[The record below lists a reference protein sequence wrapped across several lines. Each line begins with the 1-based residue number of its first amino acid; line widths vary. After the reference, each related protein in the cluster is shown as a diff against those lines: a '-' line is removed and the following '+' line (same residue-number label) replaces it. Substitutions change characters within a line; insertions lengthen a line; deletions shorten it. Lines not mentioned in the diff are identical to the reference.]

1 MPRARM
7 GSPVLEWIFLFGIG
21 FAVGVYAG
29 SVGAGGGFLFAPIL
43 LLRYPEA
50 PPEEITTATLAA
62 VAVANAAAAGYAW
75 MHRRVD
81 RPLSGALVAAALP
94 AALVGAAATSL
105 MPREAFA
112 LAFGLLLAFT
122 GVYLVRRPVA
132 HFVEPLRGGWQRELR
147 DRAGVTFQY
156 RVPVWRSLLAA
167 AGAAGVS
174 TLVGLGGGLFYTPL
188 AVRVMRIPHALAVP
202 TAQVLIT
209 AVSASAVALHL
220 VAGHTG
226 EPLNDMPLLTAG
238 VIASVPI
245 ARWLHDR
252 LGEGLLTRALA
263 AGIFLVGVQT
273 ALLAF
278 L

>member
-1 MPRARM
+1 MI
-7 GSPVLEWIFLFGIG
+7 EWLLLCAVG
-21 FAVGVYAG
+21 FAIGVYAG
-29 SVGAGGGFLFAPIL
+29 AVGAGGGFLFAPIL
-43 LLRYPEA
+43 LWRYPEA

-62 VAVANAAAAGYAW
+62 VAAANAVAATYAW
-75 MHRRVD
+75 LHRRVD

-105 MPREAFA
+105 MPRETFA
-112 LAFGLLLAFT
+112 LAFGLLLIFSGA
-122 GVYLVRRPVA
+122 YLVRRPVA
-132 HFVEPLRGGWQRELR
+132 HFVEPLRSGWSRELR
-147 DRAGVTFQY
+147 DRAGVSFSY
-156 RVPVWRSLLAA
+156 RVPVWRSLVAA
-167 AGAAGVS
+167 TGAAGIS

-188 AVRVMRIPHALAVP
+188 AVRVMRLPHAVAVP

-209 AVSASAVALHL
+209 AVATAGVALHL

-226 EPLNDMPLLTAG
+226 DPLNDMPPLTIG

-245 ARWLHDR
+245 ARKLHDR

-278 L
+278 RG

>member
-1 MPRARM
+1 M
-7 GSPVLEWIFLFGIG
+7 LEWILLLAVG
-21 FAVGVYAG
+21 FVVGVYAG
-29 SVGAGGGFLFAPIL
+29 AVGAGGGFLFAPIL
-43 LLRYPEA
+43 LWRYPEA

-62 VAVANAAAAGYAW
+62 VAVANAVAAIYAW
-75 MHRRVD
+75 IHGRVD
-81 RPLSGALVAAALP
+81 RALSGVLVVAALP
-94 AALVGAAATSL
+94 AALLGAAATSL
-105 MPREAFA
+105 MPRAAFA
-112 LAFGLLLAFT
+112 LAFGLLLIFT
-122 GVYLVRRPVA
+122 GAYLVRRPVA
-132 HFVEPLRGGWQRELR
+132 DFVEPLRSGWSRELR
-147 DRAGVTFQY
+147 DRAGVSFSY
-156 RVPVWRSLLAA
+156 RVPVRRSLVAA
-167 AGAAGVS
+167 AGAAGIS

-209 AVSASAVALHL
+209 AVATGGVALHL

-226 EPLNDMPLLTAG
+226 DPLNDMPPLTAG

-252 LGEGLLTRALA
+252 LGEGPLMRALA

-278 L
+278 TG

>member
-1 MPRARM
+1 MSRVRV
-7 GSPVLEWIFLFGIG
+7 GLVLEWILL
-21 FAVGVYAG
+21 FAVGFVIGSYAG
-29 SVGAGGGFLFAPIL
+29 AVGAGGGFLFAPIL
-43 LLRYPEA
+43 LWRYPEA

-62 VAVANAAAAGYAW
+62 VAVANAVAAGYAW

-81 RPLSGALVAAALP
+81 RPLSGALVVAALP
-94 AALVGAAATSL
+94 AALLGAAATSL
-105 MPREAFA
+105 MPRETFA
-112 LAFGLLLAFT
+112 LAFGLLLALS
-122 GVYLVRRPVA
+122 GIYLIKQPVA
-132 HFVEPLRGGWQRELR
+132 HFVEPLRAGWRRSLR
-147 DRAGVTFQY
+147 DRAGVRFEY
-156 RVPVWRSLLAA
+156 RVPVRRSLVAA

-188 AVRVMRIPHALAVP
+188 AVRVMRIPHAIAVP

-209 AVSASAVALHL
+209 AVATAGVALHL

-226 EPLNDMPLLTAG
+226 EPLNDMPMLTLG

-245 ARWLHDR
+245 ARWVHVR

-273 ALLAF
+273 AALAF
-278 L
+278 S

>member
-1 MPRARM
+1 MPRVRA
-7 GSPVLEWIFLFGIG
+7 GLPVVEWLVLL
-21 FAVGVYAG
+21 AVGLAIGTYAG

-43 LLRYPEA
+43 LWRYPEA

-62 VAVANAAAAGYAW
+62 VALANAVAAAYAW
-75 MHRRVD
+75 WHGRVD
-81 RPLSGALVAAALP
+81 RPLAAALVVAALP
-94 AALVGAAATSL
+94 AALLGAAATSM
-105 MPREAFA
+105 MPRTVFAF
-112 LAFGLLLAFT
+112 AFGLLLILT
-122 GVYLVRRPVA
+122 GVYLVWQPVA
-132 HFVEPLRGGWQRELR
+132 HFVAPLRGGWSRELR
-147 DRAGVTFQY
+147 DRAGVSFAY
-156 RVPVWRSLLAA
+156 RVPVWRSLFAA
-167 AGAAGVS
+167 AGAAGIS

-188 AVRVMRIPHALAVP
+188 AVRVMRLPHALAVP

-209 AVSASAVALHL
+209 AVATGGVALHL
-220 VAGHTG
+220 AAGHTG
-226 EPLNDMPLLTAG
+226 DPLNDMPPLTVG

-278 L
+278 

>member
-1 MPRARM
+1 M
-7 GSPVLEWIFLFGIG
+7 GVPVLEWVFLFGIG

-105 MPREAFA
+105 MPRVAFA

-122 GVYLVRRPVA
+122 GIYLARRPVA
-132 HFVEPLRGGWQRELR
+132 EFAEPLRAGWQRELR

-156 RVPVWRSLLAA
+156 RVPVWRSLFAA
-167 AGAAGVS
+167 AAAAGVS

-188 AVRVMRIPHALAVP
+188 GVRVMRIPHAVAVP

-209 AVSASAVALHL
+209 AVSTGGVALHL
-220 VAGHTG
+220 IAGHTG
-226 EPLNDMPLLTAG
+226 DPLNDMPLLTAG
-238 VIASVPI
+238 VIVSVPL
-245 ARWLHDR
+245 ARRLHDR

-273 ALLAF
+273 AALAF
-278 L
+278 F

>member
-1 MPRARM
+1 M
-7 GSPVLEWIFLFGIG
+7 VEWGLLLVVG
-21 FAVGVYAG
+21 FVIGVYAG

-43 LLRYPEA
+43 LWRYPEA

-62 VAVANAAAAGYAW
+62 VALANAVAAAYAW
-75 MHRRVD
+75 LHGRVD
-81 RPLSGALVAAALP
+81 RPLAGALVVAALP
-94 AALVGAAATSL
+94 AALLGAAATSL
-105 MPREAFA
+105 MPRAAFA
-112 LAFGLLLAFT
+112 LAFGLLLVFT
-122 GVYLVRRPVA
+122 GIYLIWQPLAR
-132 HFVEPLRGGWQRELR
+132 FVEPLRSGWSRELR
-147 DRAGVTFQY
+147 DRAGVSFSY
-156 RVPVWRSLLAA
+156 RVPVWRSLVAA
-167 AGAAGVS
+167 AGAAGIS

-209 AVSASAVALHL
+209 AVAAAGVGLHL

-226 EPLNDMPLLTAG
+226 DPLNDMPPLTVG

-245 ARWLHDR
+245 ARKLHDR

-273 ALLAF
+273 AALAF
-278 L
+278 F

>member
-1 MPRARM
+1 M
-7 GSPVLEWIFLFGIG
+7 GVPVLEWVFLFGIG

-50 PPEEITTATLAA
+50 LPEEITTATLAA
-62 VAVANAAAAGYAW
+62 VAVANAAAAAYAW

-105 MPREAFA
+105 MPRVAFA

-122 GVYLVRRPVA
+122 GIYLARRPVA
-132 HFVEPLRGGWQRELR
+132 EFAEPLRAGWQRELR

-156 RVPVWRSLLAA
+156 RVPVWRSLFAA
-167 AGAAGVS
+167 AAAAGVS

-209 AVSASAVALHL
+209 AVSTGGVALHL
-220 VAGHTG
+220 LAGHTG
-226 EPLNDMPLLTAG
+226 DPLNDMPFLTAG
-238 VIASVPI
+238 VIASVPL
-245 ARWLHDR
+245 ARRLHDR

-273 ALLAF
+273 AALAF
-278 L
+278 F